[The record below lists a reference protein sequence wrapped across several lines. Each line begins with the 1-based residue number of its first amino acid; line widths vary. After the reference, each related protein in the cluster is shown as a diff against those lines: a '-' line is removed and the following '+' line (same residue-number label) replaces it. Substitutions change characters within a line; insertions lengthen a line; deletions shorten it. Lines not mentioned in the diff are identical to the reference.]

1 MKKIA
6 VIVALCLLPG
16 AVFSCAQAPPAE
28 YLAPEFEGIVIE
40 DSYTDDI
47 RVICT
52 MSSMSQLTE
61 YGLDYTDD
69 FLSEESE
76 WTRVH
81 GIKTGSSQ
89 FEVILEHLDPC
100 TTYCYR
106 LFIGNGR
113 NVKQSAQNYFT
124 TPE

>member
-1 MKKIA
+1 MRRIVIA
-6 VIVALCLLPG
+6 ALCLLSG
-16 AVFSCAQAPPAE
+16 AVFSCTQAPPAE

-52 MSSMSQLTE
+52 MSSMTQLTQF
-61 YGLDYTDD
+61 GLDYTGDIS
-69 FLSEESE
+69 SEDPG
-76 WTRVH
+76 WTRVQ
-81 GIKTGSSQ
+81 GIKIGNNR
-89 FEVILEHLDPC
+89 FEVILEHLEPC

-106 LFIGNGR
+106 MFISNGR
-113 NVKQSAQNYFT
+113 NVLQSAQNYFT